1 MSERSDRVLA
11 LAALLSAGSLGAWAC
26 VKQKPA
32 AEAESEE
39 ETRPVE
45 LPKDDQSRC
54 DYRGRADRDVSEVA
68 GPGSLTHN
76 IRRVYAL
83 TGEGEESRRVLV
95 CREVDTNFDGIKDV
109 VRTYNDRGEAVAE
122 QADSNFDGRID
133 TWVTFARGRVA
144 KVEVDT
150 TRNGKP
156 DEARYYVVGKLSRVQ
171 LDVND
176 DGRPDVWEIYEEG
189 KLQRRGVDL
198 DHDGRVDRWDRDEL
212 ALREIAERERREEA
226 LARKK
231 EEEKERRKSGADAG
245 AADGSVGGD
254 RASRGSSDA
263 RPSTEKPQ

>member
-1 MSERSDRVLA
+1 MSARHDRLLA
-11 LAALLSAGSLGAWAC
+11 LTALLAALGLGLWAC
-26 VKQKPA
+26 TGQKPA
-32 AEAESEE
+32 AQGAAEE

-68 GPGSLTHN
+68 GPGSLTQN

-83 TGEGEESRRVLV
+83 SGEGEESRRVLV

-109 VRTYNDRGEAVAE
+109 VRTYNDRGEALAE
-122 QADSNFDGRID
+122 LADSNYDGKVD
-133 TWVTFARGRVA
+133 TWVSFARGRVA

-150 TRNGKP
+150 TRNGMP
-156 DEARYYVVGKLSRVQ
+156 DEARFYVVGKLSRVQ

-176 DGRPDVWEIYEEG
+176 DGRPDVWEIYDEG

-198 DHDGRVDRWDRDEL
+198 DHDGHVDRWDRDEL

-226 LARKK
+226 QARKK
-231 EEEKERRKSGADAG
+231 EETERRKGSADAG
-245 AADGSVGGD
+245 AFDA
-254 RASRGSSDA
+254 DA
-263 RPSTEKPQ
+263 RPEKRQ